1 MFVLYS
7 LIMCN
12 ALSNKTWVLGAH
24 KSYLKVM
31 LVSQVLASWQ
41 LVVGILVYIFVTLLW
56 FVISDLL
63 TLRICIFTYLFFY
76 FSFFLFFFLF
86 QCNFFIFSF
95 FFVVF
100 PICRRKFLAMEL
112 VFSTRICLLEFVV
125 LDWSTGIYL
134 GNKCLLYNV

>member
-7 LIMCN
+7 LIVCN

-24 KSYLKVM
+24 KSCLKVM
-31 LVSQVLASWQ
+31 LVSQVLVSWQ
-41 LVVGILVYIFVTLLW
+41 LVVGILVYVFVTLLW

-76 FSFFLFFFLF
+76 FPFFLFFFLF
-86 QCNFFIFSF
+86 QCNFFIFFF

-100 PICRRKFLAMEL
+100 AICRRKFLVMEL